1 MSKFVHPR
9 NLICDKDPNQPKNQN
24 IEGIVLV
31 EEDVKVV
38 QQGANAILV
47 LVFTHANS
55 ADKQLYAANQY
66 IYVAQE
72 GTQGGLFVLVEAL
85 VPAEGDGCIVAL
97 AVDRNDCTDGTEA
110 NDAQNVL
117 SGRTLNIYLEDMAE
131 LRRQGISTEDDNNSA
146 PQNVPRQGETNDG
159 TCNWRREGNICQHK
173 SGNLQNYF
181 ASFRHYLHDT
191 FLCMSLL
198 QLFLVMFPE
207 KNIEQVL
214 ITDTNKGLSVPMNL

>member
-9 NLICDKDPNQPKNQN
+9 KLICDKDPNQPKNQN

-66 IYVAQE
+66 IYVTQE
-72 GTQGGLFVLVEAL
+72 GTQGGLFVLVEAP

-117 SGRTLNIYLEDMAE
+117 SGRTLNIYSEDMAE
-131 LRRQGISTEDDNNSA
+131 LCRQVIAIDDDNDPALDNS
-146 PQNVPRQGETNDG
+146 PRQGETTSG
-159 TCNWRREGNICQHK
+159 TGNCKREGIIPPRK
-173 SGNLQNYF
+173 AGNLQNYF
-181 ASFRHYLHDT
+181 ASFRH
-191 FLCMSLL
+191 
-198 QLFLVMFPE
+198 
-207 KNIEQVL
+207 
-214 ITDTNKGLSVPMNL
+214 